1 MRFPRATQ
9 TASAQRCDSW
19 RPVLPGRFRP
29 WRACRRCTRCA
40 ARLRCACGSRRSERD
55 GWHRARDGTGS
66 AARWRLRTR
75 RAGLNAIQG
84 DHPHDELD
92 AAQTARDRALE
103 EAPPVNLG
111 LGQGHGNARNTPP
124 LVRTD
129 ADSREHVRR
138 ENDPPDRFLVLLTVP
153 HDPAVAHLLVPGVED
168 EVFHLAQRAV
178 APCLRFLIEQ
188 LGSPADLGGRQ
199 ALDPELAHDS
209 LGVTR
214 RDAFDVH
221 LGHRQ
226 HDGPD
231 RPPPAPRAIAD
242 RRALPRARRSWA
254 PAHSPCPRACRSAW
268 TCSRWHSRDARRAP
282 VMARAEKPLALDL
295 HRKFESP
302 REHRCDLAGS
312 VFDQLLQD
320 HLKRRILPLVHS
332 FFSMVVLQLHGIP
345 EWAACAGA
353 RPSTGSCPKAQMNFQ
368 T

>member
-1 MRFPRATQ
+1 MDGIAREMELA
-9 TASAQRCDSW
+9 A
-19 RPVLPGRFRP
+19 LPGGASGHGAP
-29 WRACRRCTRCA
+29 GCTQ
-40 ARLRCACGSRRSERD
+40 SRVIIR
-55 GWHRARDGTGS
+55 
-66 AARWRLRTR
+66 
-75 RAGLNAIQG
+75 
-84 DHPHDELD
+84 HDELD

-242 RRALPRARRSWA
+242 RMAARRSWHLHIHRA
-254 PAHSPCPRACRSAW
+254 RGRVDPLGPAAVGIAV
-268 TCSRWHSRDARRAP
+268 TLGRAP

-312 VFDQLLQD
+312 MFDQLFQD

-353 RPSTGSCPKAQMNFQ
+353 RPSTGSCPTAQMNFQ